1 MRITLILT
9 LTSLFS
15 CTSSPEKEGPV
26 KCLQSTE
33 DQELNLHYSEFDSLF
48 SFLAPESWLTEFS
61 LNSEASSVNS
71 SDTSKELENTT
82 TVSKSNYKYA
92 AQDFS
97 VFYQTCYSF
106 LMNDLG
112 VDLLDSGCY
121 SLDQTKI
128 HWIKYYNP
136 TDTFSKSNTCL
147 ELFYTEKSRIANFR
161 IVVYGKERTEERICA
176 GYQVFLANK
185 LNLLNNMAST

>member
-1 MRITLILT
+1 MRITLIVT
-9 LTSLFS
+9 LSFLFS
-15 CTSSPEKEGPV
+15 YTSSPENDGPV
-26 KCLQSTE
+26 TCLQSA
-33 DQELNLHYSEFDSLF
+33 QNHELILYHSEFDSSF

-61 LNSEASSVNS
+61 VNSETYSINS

-82 TVSKSNYKYA
+82 TVSKSNFKYA

-112 VDLLDSGCY
+112 IDLLDSGCY
-121 SLDQTKI
+121 SLDQTKF

-185 LNLLNNMAST
+185 